1 MTLRAA
7 FTAASWAPVVT
18 RAGRRGACL
27 PGFLQGQRHL
37 PSREWESD
45 TGFSPS
51 SGPSPPGSL
60 FSVCFPGGGTVMGRL
75 QPLVSAFVTAYDPP
89 FFPWGLWAC
98 VCPPCLLAP
107 RDISPSGLS
116 RWFLSLPCEVT
127 TQLGSHNPEVS
138 SSSVPSGSAVL
149 LNFPPK
155 IFMFLGTRHRWK
167 VRIRQST
174 QKRPT
179 MVSGPAAFRA
189 APSWRLPLAQGFPS
203 WWAASSVGGDG

>member
-1 MTLRAA
+1 MSRGPVGGEPVSLGFCKDSATSPAGSGKATLVFPPAL
-7 FTAASWAPVVT
+7 
-18 RAGRRGACL
+18 GHLLQEAC
-27 PGFLQGQRHL
+27 
-37 PSREWESD
+37 
-45 TGFSPS
+45 SPC
-51 SGPSPPGSL
+51 
-60 FSVCFPGGGTVMGRL
+60 CFPGGGTVMGRL